1 MVSVI
6 VPIYNAATLV
16 ERCVDSVLSQ
26 TYQDFEI
33 ILVDDGSTDNSLQV
47 IQALAENDRRIK
59 VFHKENGGQTS
70 ARRYGYEQS
79 EGDYLYFV
87 DADDYLPQG
96 ALEFMSKIVVE
107 KDLDIIDGMSITYTA
122 DGRERDRCDFNWEG
136 ECGSKDYVIKMFED
150 QANQGT
156 HGCLLKRTLFNT
168 EVFDLPED
176 VRVGEEWPFHLTLA
190 SRAKRCGIY
199 NVAVYCYV
207 DNDNSI
213 THNYHFTSILPKEHQ
228 IEAIKGIL
236 ERYGYFDMVKD
247 KFYRRNI
254 SDIASFCLHNKAFI
268 NEPFV
273 KNFAHEAKPYLK
285 GLYEWS
291 VYVLLT
297 QPRLY
302 GIFALANTIRKK
314 FVAAKSTN

>member
-1 MVSVI
+1 MISI
-6 VPIYNAATLV
+6 VVPVYNAANLV
-16 ERCVDSVLSQ
+16 SRCINSVLSQ
-26 TYQDFEI
+26 SYQNIEL
-33 ILVDDGSTDNSLQV
+33 ILVDDGSTDNSLQTL
-47 IQALAENDRRIK
+47 QSFAEKDNRVK

-70 ARRYGYEQS
+70 ARRYGYEHS
-79 EGDYLYFV
+79 KGDYLYFV

-96 ALEFMSKIVVE
+96 ALPFLIGKAIE
-107 KDLDIIDGMSITYTA
+107 KDLDIVDGMSITYTA
-122 DGRERDRCDFNWEG
+122 EGKERDRYDFRWEG
-136 ECGSKDYVIKMFED
+136 ELDPRDYVMKMFED

-156 HGCLLKRTLFNT
+156 HGCLLKRKLFDA
-168 EVFDLPED
+168 EVFNLPED

-190 SRAKRCGIY
+190 CNAKRCGTY

-213 THNYHFTSILPKEHQ
+213 THQYHFTSILPKEHQ
-228 IEAIKGIL
+228 IEAIRRVL

-273 KNFAHEAKPYLK
+273 RNFANEAKPYLK
-285 GLYEWS
+285 GAYEWG
-291 VYVLLT
+291 VYIFLT

-302 GIFALANTIRKK
+302 WIFALTNNIRKK
-314 FVAAKSTN
+314 MVSAKNCI